1 MIRLCIIF
9 GLISVISSGPL
20 QSRNPH
26 LNHKGPKSQTSQ
38 FDTYH
43 QKVWEVF
50 EENPTLAAAYADSA
64 YYHSLHTENQE
75 NQLTALIDLVLIHGT
90 LQNHKKAEAYLS
102 EASCINP
109 SVDSL
114 IISPINL
121 RDNIPASFF
130 QEPPQKWYDRYS
142 APLLIL
148 GLLGI
153 YLASLLFVRYKT
165 KKAIYDER
173 PVTDPIDDQAWDIR
187 KVAHDLKT
195 PLSKIEG
202 LSKMVSDSGTLNTN
216 QRYYL
221 EIIQKVVAEGHEMIQ
236 LMLSGNNHPLFSA
249 LNDEVFSLEELLL
262 TQLPSFNS
270 VAQLKDI
277 NIEKEFTAEHPM
289 MQGNPVALLRVF
301 DNLMSNALKFSPM
314 DGNVYVSLEDED
326 EMLRLSI
333 RDEGEGMSPKDL
345 EQIFS
350 HPKKLSTKPTAGESS
365 NGLGLGIVKQLVEE
379 MGGTI
384 SIESTLGLGTAIQI
398 AFPAIPHPTV
408 QS

>member
-9 GLISVISSGPL
+9 GLLLAISSGPL

-26 LNHKGPKSQTSQ
+26 LSHLEPKSQTYK
-38 FDTYH
+38 FDSYH

-50 EENPTLAAAYADSA
+50 EKNPTLAATYADSA
-64 YYHSLHTENQE
+64 YYYSLHNENQE

-114 IISPINL
+114 IISPLNL
-121 RDNIPASFF
+121 RENIPASFF
-130 QEPPQKWYDRYS
+130 QEPTPKWYDHYS
-142 APLLIL
+142 TPLLIL

-173 PVTDPIDDQAWDIR
+173 PVTDPIEDEAWDIR

-202 LSKMVSDSGTLNTN
+202 LSKMVSDSGKLNAN

-221 EIIQKVVAEGHEMIQ
+221 EIIQKVVTEGQEMIQ

-270 VAQLKDI
+270 VAQLKEI
-277 NIEKEFTAEHPM
+277 HIVKELTAEHPM

-301 DNLMSNALKFSPM
+301 DNLMSNAIKFSPVG
-314 DGNVYVSLEDED
+314 GNVYVNLEDE
-326 EMLRLSI
+326 EGTLTLSI
-333 RDEGEGMSPKDL
+333 RDEGEGINPKDL
-345 EQIFS
+345 SKIFS
-350 HPKKLSTKPTAGESS
+350 HPKKISTRPTAGESS
-365 NGLGLGIVKQLVEE
+365 NGLGLGIVKELVEE
-379 MGGTI
+379 MDGAV
-384 SIESTLGLGTAIQI
+384 SIESTVGLGTTIQI
-398 AFPAIPHPTV
+398 TFPAIPHPTV